1 MMQRNMIENTTMLST
16 SEMPMTMAMGMSVT
30 AKQLAPVAARL
41 LPDVLHVEAVAQ
53 AHAP

>member
-30 AKQLAPVAARL
+30 ANSWPQLRRAFC
-41 LPDVLHVEAVAQ
+41 PDVLHIEAIAQ